1 MCVGT
6 SGDVTWRTCVLGTR
20 WGGRRESETGE
31 EGGASI
37 DPAHSGGEEEDSSH
51 RPRGKPPGWGD
62 AELSALVVGLLGGG
76 QGERLAPF
84 WGGQKSG
91 EKGREERLRRPSQ
104 P

>member
-31 EGGASI
+31 EGGASV
-37 DPAHSGGEEEDSSH
+37 DPAHSWEEEVSSH

-76 QGERLAPF
+76 RGARLAPF